1 MARRPRPVAATILHV
16 DMDAFF
22 ASVEVLDD
30 PSLAGKPVIVGGAGA
45 RGVVAS
51 CTYEARAFGVHS
63 AMPSIRA
70 RQLCPDAVFL
80 SGRHSRYAE
89 VSAQLHGILRD
100 VTPMVE
106 PIGLDE
112 AFMDVVGAVRLFG
125 PPVRIA
131 HGLRDRVRAELG
143 LGCAVGIG
151 RSKMIAKLA
160 SRAAKPRAS
169 RVGLDPGPGVVL
181 VSPDEELAFLHAH
194 DVQALWGVGPATT
207 ARLHSLGVQ
216 TVGDLAELPTDTLV
230 RRLGRA
236 SGAHLAA
243 LARGEDPEPVTP
255 NRPNKSIGHEE
266 TFSQDLVDPDEL
278 EHHVLRMAESVATML
293 RGESG
298 AARTVTVKV
307 KFKDF
312 SMQTRSHTMSR
323 PISTGGAIGQV
334 AAALLAG
341 IDPGE
346 GIRLLG
352 VSASGLSKGAADQL
366 AFDLGDG
373 LDHANESATA
383 IEQSW
388 HDVTAAV
395 DAIRDRF
402 GRSAVGSAARVT
414 DEGVQVPA
422 RRDAPWGPDV

>member
-1 MARRPRPVAATILHV
+1 
-16 DMDAFF
+16 MDAFF

-30 PSLAGKPVIVGGAGA
+30 PSLAGKPVVVGGAGA

-51 CTYEARAFGVHS
+51 CTYEARAYGVHS
-63 AMPSIRA
+63 AMPSVRA
-70 RQLCPDAVFL
+70 RQLCPEAVFL

-89 VSAQLHGILRD
+89 VSTQLHKILYD

-112 AFMDVVGAVRLFG
+112 AFMDVAGAVRLLG
-125 PPVRIA
+125 PPREIA
-131 HGLRDRVRAELG
+131 HRVRVRVRDELQ
-143 LGCAVGIG
+143 LGCAVGVG

-169 RVGLDPGPGVVL
+169 RAGLDPGPGVVL
-181 VSPDEELAFLHAH
+181 VTADEELAFLHRH
-194 DVQALWGVGPATT
+194 DVEALWGVGPAT
-207 ARLHSLGVQ
+207 AKRLHDLGVR
-216 TVGDLAELPTDTLV
+216 TVGELATLPPETLA

-236 SGAHLAA
+236 SGSHLAA
-243 LARGEDPEPVTP
+243 LARGEDPDPVNP

-266 TFSQDLVDPDEL
+266 TFSQDLVDAAEL
-278 EHHVLRMAESVATML
+278 ERHVLRMAESVATML
-293 RGESG
+293 RGESS
-298 AARTVTVKV
+298 AARTVSVKV

-312 SMQTRSHTMSR
+312 SLQTRSHTLPR

-352 VSASGLSKGAADQL
+352 VSASGLGRGGADQL
-366 AFDLGDG
+366 SFDLGDG
-373 LDHANESATA
+373 LHEDNESATA
-383 IEQSW
+383 REQSW
-388 HDVTAAV
+388 QDATSAV
-395 DAIRDRF
+395 DAIRERF
-402 GRSAVGSAARVT
+402 GRSAVGSANMVT
-414 DEGVQVPA
+414 DDGVQVPA